1 VAMSTQVTVE
11 RVQEVENEPAWE
23 QGVQIRL
30 MELDVD
36 PGNDADRGFSKGRG
50 A

>member
-1 VAMSTQVTVE
+1 MSAQVTVE
-11 RVQEVENEPAWE
+11 KALEGETEPSWE

-36 PGNDADRGFSKGRG
+36 PGNDADRGLGKGNG
-50 A
+50 K